1 MNGTLFYAKIVEHY
15 FIKLLTENI
24 SMFNVTYLKYYVG
37 KNEWNF
43 ILCKNSGTLFCANF
57 NEKSRKYMF
66 SLINNFLADVII

>member
-1 MNGTLFYAKIVEHY
+1 MVPYNYKQRQRVNIFYFMFNVTYIKYFVGKKMNGTLFYAKILEHY

-43 ILCKNSGTLFCANF
+43 ILC
-57 NEKSRKYMF
+57 
-66 SLINNFLADVII
+66 